1 MIASQVA
8 QKVSG
13 LSIEQM
19 GGVGFTRELG
29 IEKYWRY
36 APCRGDGLM
45 VSDSKIGAIYEGT
58 SNIQMDTIFRHLK
71 KQYGTGN

>member
-1 MIASQVA
+1 MGVNGVASQVA
-8 QKVSG
+8 QRVSG

-36 APCRGDGLM
+36 SLPM
-45 VSDSKIGAIYEGT
+45 
-58 SNIQMDTIFRHLK
+58 
-71 KQYGTGN
+71 